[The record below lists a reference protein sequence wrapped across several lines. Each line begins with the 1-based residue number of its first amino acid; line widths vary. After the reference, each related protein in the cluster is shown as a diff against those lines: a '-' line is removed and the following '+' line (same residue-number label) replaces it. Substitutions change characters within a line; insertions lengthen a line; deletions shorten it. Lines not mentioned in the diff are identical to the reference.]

1 MQPSVVARAIPIVL
15 VPTSSANM
23 HAIAHF
29 DTGWARRGQEMKV
42 ALLSTGEEVLTGETV
57 DTNSAWLAAALW
69 DAGISVRAMLTVGDS
84 LDVLEDA
91 LRLSAERASVII
103 MTGGL
108 GPTEDDLTSEVC
120 ARWAGVSRFE
130 SAEALAQIEERYR
143 ARGKFLSPTN
153 RKQAFIPVGSTVL
166 ENRWG
171 SAPGFALT
179 VGPAT
184 VYCLPGVP
192 MEMRHMFEHW
202 VLPRLVS
209 ESPPRLVRMRTFG
222 LAESRLQA
230 MMNPLDLGE
239 AVLGF
244 RAHIPEV
251 QIKLRFPFGT
261 PDLKRTSVVERVA
274 ERLGSALYTVDG
286 GDLAETVVAG
296 LTERQE
302 TVALAESCTAGMI
315 AAWLAN
321 VPGVSSVLMNGM
333 VTYSNAAKSS
343 LLGVPEALIVEHGAV
358 SEPVARS
365 MAERVRTVSGT
376 DWGLG
381 ITGIAGPGGG
391 SEQKPVGTVH
401 LSVAGPQGTVHKHAV
416 IPGDR
421 MQVRQRSAG
430 ALLHLLHCSMVSSNF
445 DQRLDEGG

>member
-1 MQPSVVARAIPIVL
+1 
-15 VPTSSANM
+15 
-23 HAIAHF
+23 
-29 DTGWARRGQEMKV
+29 MKV
-42 ALLSTGEEVLTGETV
+42 ALLSTGEEVLTGETI
-57 DTNSAWLAAALW
+57 DTNSAWIAAALW
-69 DAGISVRAMLTVGDS
+69 DAGISVRAMMTVGDS
-84 LDVLEDA
+84 LVDLEDA
-91 LRLSAERASVII
+91 LRLCADRASVII

-120 ARWAGVSRFE
+120 AKWAGVSRFE
-130 SAEALAQIEERYR
+130 STEALGQIEERYR
-143 ARGKFLSPTN
+143 ARGRALSPTN
-153 RKQAFIPVGSTVL
+153 RKQALIPIGSTLL

-171 SAPGFALT
+171 SAPGFAVSEGAT
-179 VGPAT
+179 T

-192 MEMRHMFEHW
+192 MEMRHMFEEW

-230 MMNPLDLGE
+230 MMNPLDLGN

-251 QIKLRFPFGT
+251 QIKLRFPYGT
-261 PDLKRTSVVERVA
+261 PDADRTAVVDRVA
-274 ERLGSALYTVDG
+274 ATVGSALYTVDG
-286 GDLAETVVAG
+286 GDLAETVVAR
-296 LTERQE
+296 LNARRQ

-333 VTYSNAAKSS
+333 VTYSNASKSS
-343 LLGVPEALIVEHGAV
+343 LLGVPEALIDEHGAV
-358 SEPVARS
+358 SEPVARA
-365 MAERVRTVSGT
+365 MAERVRSVSGT

-391 SEQKPVGTVH
+391 SDRKPVGTVH
-401 LSVAGPQGTVHKHAV
+401 LSVAGPHGTVHRHAV

-430 ALLHLLHCSMVSSNF
+430 ALLHMLHCEMVSTSF